1 VFDVV
6 VVGGGTAGC
15 VLAARLSEA
24 EQRTV
29 CLLEAG
35 PDYGALVDRR
45 WPPEMLDASALPFT
59 HDWGTGGEDARSLGA
74 RVLGGS
80 SAHNAC
86 MVVQGT
92 PADYDEWGP
101 EWAYS
106 VLAPHL
112 DRARMELCTAPAN
125 TDRPAPFHQAF
136 MLAAQEAGYP
146 LLDRLDDPDRP
157 VGVAPFPANVVNGM
171 RWNAAFA
178 YLDPARPRANLT
190 VEGGMLVDRV
200 MIERGKA
207 IGVIL
212 AGGRRIEAQLVVLA
226 AGAYLTPTILVR
238 SGIGPEPDLRRL
250 GISAVAVL
258 PVGERLLD
266 HHGTGMGW
274 QPSER
279 LRADTAAH
287 HRDGPLFQAHAILK
301 AASSSCAAGSWD
313 IHLVAWTNP
322 AETPGGYEVS
332 AGVFH
337 LKPRSFGR
345 LHVPSTDPAALPHV
359 TRGFLADEDDLM
371 VLVEALELARTLA
384 ATNELRNLV
393 TTSSSSRETDLAAYV
408 RSTARNYFHPA
419 GTCAIGAVVDP
430 AGRVLGVD
438 GLIVSDASIMPTI
451 PRANTNLTTAAI
463 AERIAQMLSEPSAEQ
478 SAIQA

>member
-1 VFDVV
+1 MFDVV

-15 VLAARLSEA
+15 VLAARLSET
-24 EQRTV
+24 EGRTV

-35 PDYGALVDRR
+35 PDHGALADRR
-45 WPPEMLDASALPFT
+45 WPPELLDPTALQFS

-112 DRARMELCTAPAN
+112 DRARSELCTVPAN
-125 TDRPAPFHQAF
+125 TDRPAPFHRAF

-146 LLDRLDDPDRP
+146 LLDRLDDPDEP
-157 VGVAPFPANVVNGM
+157 VGVAPFPANIVDGV

-190 VEGGMLVDRV
+190 VEGGALVDRV
-200 MIERGKA
+200 LIERGKA

-226 AGAYLTPTILVR
+226 AGAYLTPAILVR
-238 SGIGPEPDLRRL
+238 SGIGPESDLRRL
-250 GISAVAVL
+250 GVSAVSAL

-274 QPSER
+274 HPAER

-287 HRDGPLFQAHAILK
+287 HRDGPLFQPHAVLK
-301 AASSSCAAGSWD
+301 AASSSCTAGSWD
-313 IHLVAWTNP
+313 IHLVPWTNP
-322 AETPGGYEVS
+322 AGTPGGYEVS
-332 AGVFH
+332 VGVFH

-345 LHVPSTDPAALPHV
+345 LHVPSNDPAALPHV
-359 TRGFLADEDDLM
+359 TRGFL
-371 VLVEALELARTLA
+371 RT
-384 ATNELRNLV
+384 R
-393 TTSSSSRETDLAAYV
+393 TTCRSSSKGSSWLGCSRRRT
-408 RSTARNYFHPA
+408 R
-419 GTCAIGAVVDP
+419 
-430 AGRVLGVD
+430 
-438 GLIVSDASIMPTI
+438 
-451 PRANTNLTTAAI
+451 
-463 AERIAQMLSEPSAEQ
+463 
-478 SAIQA
+478 

>member
-1 VFDVV
+1 MFDVV

-24 EQRTV
+24 ERRTV

-35 PDYGALVDRR
+35 PDYGARVDRR
-45 WPPEMLDASALPFT
+45 WPPDILDPTALQFS

-74 RVLGGS
+74 RMLGGS

-92 PADYDEWGP
+92 PADYDEWGR

-112 DRARMELCTAPAN
+112 DRARSELCTAPAN
-125 TDRPAPFHQAF
+125 TDRPAPFHRAF
-136 MLAAQEAGYP
+136 MLAAQEAGFP
-146 LLDRLDDPDRP
+146 LLDGLDDPDRP
-157 VGVAPFPANVVNGM
+157 VGVAPFPANVVDGM
-171 RWNAAFA
+171 RWNSAFA
-178 YLDPARPRANLT
+178 YLDPARPRPNLT

-200 MIERGKA
+200 TIERGKA
-207 IGVIL
+207 TGVIL
-212 AGGRRIEAQLVVLA
+212 AGGRRIEAELVVLA

-238 SGIGPEPDLRRL
+238 SGIGSEPDLRRL
-250 GISAVAVL
+250 AVSAVSVL
-258 PVGERLLD
+258 PVGEQLLD

-274 QPSER
+274 QLSER

-287 HRDGPLFQAHAILK
+287 DRGGPMFQPHALLK
-301 AASSSCAAGSWD
+301 AASSWCAPGSWD
-313 IHLVAWTNP
+313 IHVVPWTNP
-322 AETPGGYEVS
+322 TESPGGYAVS

-359 TRGFLADEDDLM
+359 TRGFLSDESDLS
-371 VLVEALELARTLA
+371 VLVEGLELARTLA

-393 TTSSSSRETDLAAYV
+393 TASIPSNGTDLAAYV

-463 AERIAQMLSEPSAEQ
+463 AERIAQLLSEPTHD
-478 SAIQA
+478 